1 VQEKPAQ
8 QCAGFSL
15 AVHFEVLRFL
25 EILQIFALEDM
36 REQAHTHCVHVAREV
51 PHEPVH
57 SRTAGN
63 RRFVMDMSEMITG
76 FLVALVI
83 AILVIDTIMDW
94 RAPSQARR
102 KLAVAAGRPGQHS
115 LDPKIACDI
124 VWC

>member
-1 VQEKPAQ
+1 MQ
-8 QCAGFSL
+8 QCAGFSF
-15 AVHFEVLRFL
+15 AVHFEFLRFL
-25 EILQIFALEDM
+25 EILRLFALEGM
-36 REQAHTHCVHVAREV
+36 REQAHTPCVHVAREF

-57 SRTAGN
+57 QRKAGG

-83 AILVIDTIMDW
+83 TILVIDTIMDW

-102 KLAVAAGRPGQHS
+102 QLAVAAGTSGQHS